1 MDPDKDTV
9 ATRQLSRKQL
19 LDTEHKLLL
28 RVERL
33 LDKANYFQVA
43 AGGEGSPPPPPH
55 PTHPPQH
62 GRRGIYYLI
71 SVSSGAA

>member
-43 AGGEGSPPPPPH
+43 AGGEGRPPTTP